1 MGFFKCLG
9 YVAAGVG
16 AVVLIPATGG
26 SSLALAIGALGTT
39 TAAGAAIGAGVGAAA
54 AAIDHAASS
63 HGDGYRSGFAEGV
76 KSGEKVAQS
85 KYETKI
91 SALVERLQSYHD
103 LDKKILG
110 LYAVGL
116 AVANADGYICPQERQ
131 ELDAFIAGCSAGN
144 LPLHI
149 KESITKL
156 SNNPPT
162 LEHALGFA
170 IKADL
175 SKQDIQDVI
184 DVVAM
189 ADGTICEHEKAFI
202 ASWEAMATELQIA

>member
-9 YVAAGVG
+9 YIAAGVG

-26 SSLALAIGALGTT
+26 GSLALAIGAMGTT

-54 AAIDHAASS
+54 AAIDHAGNS
-63 HGDGYRSGFAEGV
+63 HDDGYRSGFSEGV

-85 KYETKI
+85 KYEKKI
-91 SALVERLQSYHD
+91 SALIDRLMAYHD

-116 AVANADGYICPQERQ
+116 AVANADGRICREERQ
-131 ELDAFIAGCSAGN
+131 ELDEFIAGCSAGN
-144 LPLHI
+144 LPPHI
-149 KESITKL
+149 KGSITKL
-156 SNNPPT
+156 TNNPPT
-162 LEHALGFA
+162 LDRALRFA
-170 IKADL
+170 IKAEL
-175 SKQDIQDVI
+175 SKRDIQDVI

-189 ADGTICEHEKAFI
+189 ADGAVCEHEKTFI
-202 ASWEAMATELQIA
+202 ANWKNMASKLQIA